1 MMSLLQCKDGE
12 AKYFDIESKTGLK
25 GSQTCWSFPCIYDQ
39 ARQKFFV
46 WMGEVTI
53 DRFTRTT
60 YLNLVN
66 FAENQGAKQMVLIC
80 NREHTQ
86 KDQFQRLF
94 KVLDA
99 ERVSKRG
106 RKELM
111 GEDGLEE
118 NALRYAVYRIA
129 LE

>member
-1 MMSLLQCKDGE
+1 
-12 AKYFDIESKTGLK
+12 
-25 GSQTCWSFPCIYDQ
+25 
-39 ARQKFFV
+39 
-46 WMGEVTI
+46 MGEVTI

-106 RKELM
+106 MKELM

>member
-1 MMSLLQCKDGE
+1 M
-12 AKYFDIESKTGLK
+12 
-25 GSQTCWSFPCIYDQ
+25 
-39 ARQKFFV
+39 

-53 DRFTRTT
+53 DRFTKTT

-66 FAENQGAKQMVLIC
+66 FAETQGAKQIVLLC
-80 NREHTQ
+80 SREHHQ

-106 RKELM
+106 MKELM

-118 NALRYAVYRIA
+118 NALRYAVYRIE

>member
-1 MMSLLQCKDGE
+1 
-12 AKYFDIESKTGLK
+12 
-25 GSQTCWSFPCIYDQ
+25 
-39 ARQKFFV
+39 
-46 WMGEVTI
+46 
-53 DRFTRTT
+53 
-60 YLNLVN
+60 
-66 FAENQGAKQMVLIC
+66 MVLIC

-106 RKELM
+106 MKELM